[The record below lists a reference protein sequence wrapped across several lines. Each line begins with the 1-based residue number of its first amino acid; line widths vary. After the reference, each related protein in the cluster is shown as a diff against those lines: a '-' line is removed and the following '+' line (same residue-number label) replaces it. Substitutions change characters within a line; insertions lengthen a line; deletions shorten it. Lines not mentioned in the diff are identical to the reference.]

1 MQHAASDPKQ
11 DPAPGPTPGSIPMAA
26 AFLADPASHGGAAV
40 QRVETHAAIVFLAG
54 DRAYKLKRAVRYP
67 YLDYSTVERRRMA
80 CVEELRLNRRT
91 APSLYLGLD
100 SVVRR
105 SDGSLAFGGEE
116 AKGGTALDWLVV
128 MRRFPQ
134 DALLDRM
141 AERGGLDDALI
152 RDLADAVT
160 AFHAAAE
167 PRPDSGGAVAMREV
181 VEGSIAE
188 LRAGS
193 SLFPPARVERLG
205 ELSAEALDRL
215 APLLEERRRG
225 GFVRHCHGDLHLR
238 NIVLLDGKPVL
249 FDGIEFDERLAVIDV
264 AYDLAFLLMD
274 LERRGLRP
282 LGNAFL
288 NRSLDAAEDYGALA
302 LLPLFLSARAAIRAK
317 VAASTAAL
325 RPDEDAARRLER
337 EAAAYLEHAVAAL
350 EPPPPRLVAI
360 GGLSGS
366 GKTRL
371 ARALAP
377 SLGASPGAVVLRS
390 DALRKRLFGI
400 GETERLPAEAYTPAV
415 TERVYAGLLERART
429 ALAAGHAVVLD
440 AVHARP
446 EERAAAAALA
456 AEAGVRFDG
465 IWLDAPLDTRIARI
479 AGRRGDASDATAE
492 VAERQTVYD
501 LGPLEWLRTN
511 AGRDA
516 GETLAAVLER
526 LV

>member
-1 MQHAASDPKQ
+1 MQHAASDP
-11 DPAPGPTPGSIPMAA
+11 ARVPTQLAA

-40 QRVETHAAIVFLAG
+40 ERVETHAAIVFLAG
-54 DRAYKLKRAVRYP
+54 NRAYKLKRAVRYP
-67 YLDYSTVERRRMA
+67 YLDYSTAERRRAA
-80 CVEELRLNRRT
+80 CAEELRLNRRT
-91 APSLYLGLD
+91 APSLYLGLE

-105 SDGSLAFGGEE
+105 ADGALAFGGEH
-116 AKGGTALDWLVV
+116 AAGGPALDWLVV
-128 MRRFPQ
+128 MHRFPQ

-141 AERGGLDDALI
+141 AERGVLDDELI
-152 RDLADAVT
+152 CRLADAVT
-160 AFHAAAE
+160 TFHKAAE
-167 PRPDSGGAVAMREV
+167 PRPDGGGAVAMREV
-181 VEGSIAE
+181 VDGNIAE
-188 LRAGS
+188 LRAS
-193 SLFPPARVERLG
+193 PSLFPPEDVETLARRSTDALERLT
-205 ELSAEALDRL
+205 
-215 APLLEERRRG
+215 PLLEERRRR

-238 NIVLLDGKPVL
+238 NIVLLEGKPVL

-274 LERRGLRP
+274 LEKRGLRP

-288 NRSLDAAEDYGALA
+288 NRGLDATEDYDALA

-317 VAASTAAL
+317 IAASTAVL
-325 RPDEDAARRLER
+325 RPDDVASRTSER
-337 EAAAYLEHAVAAL
+337 EALAYLEQAVAAL
-350 EPPPPRLVAI
+350 EPPTPRLVAI

-390 DALRKRLFGI
+390 DALRKRLFGV
-400 GETERLPAEAYTPAV
+400 GEMERLAAEAYTPAV
-415 TERVYAGLLERART
+415 TRRVYAGLLERARVV
-429 ALAAGHAVVLD
+429 LAAGHAVVLD

-446 EERAAAAALA
+446 EERSAAAGVAADV
-456 AEAGVRFDG
+456 GVRFDG
-465 IWLDAPLDTRIARI
+465 VWLDAPLDRRVARI
-479 AGRRGDASDATAE
+479 AARRGDASDATVE
-492 VAERQTVYD
+492 VAERQDVYD

>member
-1 MQHAASDPKQ
+1 MQHTASDPKQ
-11 DPAPGPTPGSIPMAA
+11 DPTQGPMQMAA

-40 QRVETHAAIVFLAG
+40 ERVETHAAMIFLAG

-67 YLDYSTVERRRMA
+67 YLDYSTTERRRAA
-80 CVEELRLNRRT
+80 CVEELRLNRRS

-100 SVVRR
+100 SVVQRA
-105 SDGSLAFGGEE
+105 DGSLAFGGEG
-116 AKGGTALDWLVV
+116 AAGGTALDWLVV
-128 MRRFPQ
+128 MHRFPQ
-134 DALLDRM
+134 DALLDRL
-141 AERGGLDDALI
+141 AERGGLDDDLI

-160 AFHAAAE
+160 AFHESAE
-167 PRPDSGGAVAMREV
+167 LRPDGGGAVAMREV
-181 VEGSIAE
+181 VEGNIAE
-188 LRAGS
+188 LRANP
-193 SLFPPARVERLG
+193 SLFPPERVERLAG
-205 ELSAEALDRL
+205 RSADTL
-215 APLLEERRRG
+215 ACLGPLLEDRRRA

-238 NIVLLDGKPVL
+238 NIVLLGGKPVL

-282 LGNAFL
+282 LGNVFL
-288 NRSLDAAEDYGALA
+288 NRSLDVTEDYGALA
-302 LLPLFLSARAAIRAK
+302 PLPLFLSARAAIRAK
-317 VAASTAAL
+317 IAASAATF
-325 RPDEDAARRLER
+325 RPDAAAARRSER
-337 EAAAYLEHAVAAL
+337 EAVAYLDQALAAL
-350 EPPPPRLVAI
+350 EPPPPRLIAI

-390 DALRKRLFGI
+390 DALRKRLFGV
-400 GETERLPAEAYTPAV
+400 GEAERLPEDAYTPPV
-415 TERVYAGLLERART
+415 TERVYAELLERART
-429 ALAAGHAVVLD
+429 VLAAGHAVVLD

-446 EERAAAAALA
+446 EERAAAAGLA

-479 AGRRGDASDATAE
+479 VARRGDASDATAE
-492 VAERQTVYD
+492 VAERQAVYD
-501 LGPLEWLRTN
+501 LGPLEWVRTN

>member
-1 MQHAASDPKQ
+1 MQHAASDLAR
-11 DPAPGPTPGSIPMAA
+11 DPTPSAA

-40 QRVETHAAIVFLAG
+40 ERVETHAAIVFLAG

-67 YLDYSTVERRRMA
+67 YLDYSTAERRRAA
-80 CVEELRLNRRT
+80 CLEELRLNRRT
-91 APSLYLGLD
+91 APSLYLGLE

-105 SDGSLAFGGEE
+105 TDGTLAFGGED
-116 AKGGTALDWLVV
+116 AAGGTALDWLVA

-134 DALLDRM
+134 DALLDRV
-141 AERGGLDDALI
+141 AERGGLDDGLI
-152 RDLADAVT
+152 RGLADAVT
-160 AFHAAAE
+160 AFHEAAE
-167 PRPDSGGAVAMREV
+167 PRPEGGGAVAMREV
-181 VEGSIAE
+181 VDGNIAE
-188 LRAGS
+188 LRACP
-193 SLFPPARVERLG
+193 SLFPQDGVETLARRSRGALERLT
-205 ELSAEALDRL
+205 
-215 APLLEERRRG
+215 PQLEERRRR

-238 NIVLLDGKPVL
+238 NIVLLEGRPVL

-274 LERRGLRP
+274 LERRGQRP

-288 NRSLDAAEDYGALA
+288 NRSLDATEDYGGLA

-317 VAASTAAL
+317 IAATTAAL
-325 RPDEDAARRLER
+325 RPGEDAER
-337 EAAAYLEHAVAAL
+337 SSEGEALAYLEQAIAAL

-390 DALRKRLFGI
+390 DALRKRLFGV
-400 GETERLPAEAYTPAV
+400 GETERLPADAYTPAV
-415 TERVYAGLLERART
+415 TGRVYAGLLERARVV
-429 ALAAGHAVVLD
+429 LAAGHAVVLD

-446 EERAAAAALA
+446 EERSAAARLA
-456 AEAGVRFDG
+456 AETGVRFDG
-465 IWLDAPLDTRIARI
+465 IWLDAPLDTRVARI
-479 AGRRGDASDATAE
+479 AARRGDASDATAE
-492 VAERQTVYD
+492 VAERQDVYD

>member
-1 MQHAASDPKQ
+1 MQNPASDPAQ
-11 DPAPGPTPGSIPMAA
+11 DPTQTVA

-40 QRVETHAAIVFLAG
+40 ERVETHAAIVFLAG
-54 DRAYKLKRAVRYP
+54 DRACKLKRAVRYP
-67 YLDYSTVERRRMA
+67 YLDYSTVERRRAA

-105 SDGSLAFGGEE
+105 PDGALAFGGED
-116 AKGGTALDWLVV
+116 AAGGTALDWLVV

-134 DALLDRM
+134 DALLDRV
-141 AERGGLDDALI
+141 AERGALGDDLSRA
-152 RDLADAVT
+152 LADAVT
-160 AFHAAAE
+160 AFHEAAE
-167 PRPDSGGAVAMREV
+167 PRPDGGGAAAMREV
-181 VEGSIAE
+181 VEGNIAE
-188 LRAGS
+188 LRACP
-193 SLFPPARVERLG
+193 SLFAPERVERL
-205 ELSAEALDRL
+205 AERSTDALRRL
-215 APLLEERRRG
+215 APLLEDRRRG

-282 LGNAFL
+282 QGNAFL
-288 NRSLDAAEDYGALA
+288 NRGLDATEDYGALA
-302 LLPLFLSARAAIRAK
+302 LLPLFLSIRAAIRAK
-317 VAASTAAL
+317 IAASTAAL
-325 RPDEDAARRLER
+325 RPGADTARRSER
-337 EAAAYLEHAVAAL
+337 EAVAYLDQAVAAL
-350 EPPPPRLVAI
+350 EPPPPRLVAV

-390 DALRKRLFGI
+390 DALRKRFFRV
-400 GETERLPAEAYTPAV
+400 GETERLPADAYTPAV

-429 ALAAGHAVVLD
+429 VLAAGHAVVLD

-446 EERAAAAALA
+446 EERAAVARLA
-456 AEAGVRFDG
+456 ADAGVRFDG
-465 IWLDAPLDTRIARI
+465 IWLDAPLDARIARI
-479 AGRRGDASDATAE
+479 AARRGDASDATAE
-492 VAERQTVYD
+492 VAERQAVYD

>member
-1 MQHAASDPKQ
+1 MQEPASDTAQ
-11 DPAPGPTPGSIPMAA
+11 DPTPMVA

-40 QRVETHAAIVFLAG
+40 ERVETHAAIVFLAG

-67 YLDYSTVERRRMA
+67 YLDYSTVERRRAA
-80 CVEELRLNRRT
+80 CEEELRLNRRT

-105 SDGSLAFGGEE
+105 PDGALAFGGG
-116 AKGGTALDWLVV
+116 AAAGGTALDWLVV
-128 MRRFPQ
+128 MHRFPQ
-134 DALLDRM
+134 DALLDRV
-141 AERGGLDDALI
+141 AERGALGDDLV
-152 RDLADAVT
+152 RGLADAVT

-167 PRPDSGGAVAMREV
+167 PRPDGGGAAAMREV
-181 VEGSIAE
+181 VEGNVAE
-188 LRAGS
+188 LRACP
-193 SLFPPARVERLG
+193 SLFEPERVERLA
-205 ELSAEALDRL
+205 ERSADALERL
-215 APLLEERRRG
+215 APLLEDRRRG

-238 NIVLLDGKPVL
+238 NIVLLEGRPVL

-282 LGNAFL
+282 QGNAVL
-288 NRSLDAAEDYGALA
+288 NRCLDATEDYGALA
-302 LLPLFLSARAAIRAK
+302 PLPLFLSARAAVRAK
-317 VAASTAAL
+317 IAATTAAL
-325 RPDEDAARRLER
+325 RPGADAARRAER
-337 EAAAYLEHAVAAL
+337 EAVAYLERAVAAL
-350 EPPPPRLVAI
+350 EPPPPRLVAV

-390 DALRKRLFGI
+390 DALRKRLFGV
-400 GETERLPAEAYTPAV
+400 GETERLPADAYTPAV

-429 ALAAGHAVVLD
+429 VLAAGHAVVLD

-446 EERAAAAALA
+446 EERSAAARLA
-456 AEAGVRFDG
+456 ADAGVRFDG
-465 IWLDAPLDTRIARI
+465 IWLDAPLDARVARI
-479 AGRRGDASDATAE
+479 AARRGDASDATAE
-492 VAERQTVYD
+492 VAERQAVYD
-501 LGPLEWLRTN
+501 LGPIEWLRTN

>member
-1 MQHAASDPKQ
+1 MQRTASDPTQ
-11 DPAPGPTPGSIPMAA
+11 TVTT
-26 AFLADPASHGGAAV
+26 FLADPASHGGAAV
-40 QRVETHAAIVFLAG
+40 ERVETHAAIVFLAG

-67 YLDYSTVERRRMA
+67 YLDYSTAERRRAA

-91 APSLYLGLD
+91 APSLYLGLE

-105 SDGSLAFGGEE
+105 ADGALAFGG
-116 AKGGTALDWLVV
+116 AAAAGGTALDWLVA

-134 DALLDRM
+134 DALLDRV
-141 AERGGLDDALI
+141 AERGCLTDRLI

-160 AFHAAAE
+160 AFHTAAQ
-167 PRPDSGGAVAMREV
+167 PRPDGGGAAAMREV

-188 LRAGS
+188 LRACPA
-193 SLFPPARVERLG
+193 LFPPERVERLARG
-205 ELSAEALDRL
+205 SAEALARL
-215 APLLEERRRG
+215 TPLLEERRRD

-238 NIVLLDGKPVL
+238 NIVLLDGRPVL
-249 FDGIEFDERLAVIDV
+249 FDGIEFDERLAVIDI
-264 AYDLAFLLMD
+264 AYDIAFLLMD
-274 LERRGLRP
+274 LEQRGLRP
-282 LGNAFL
+282 LGNMFL
-288 NRSLDAAEDYGALA
+288 NRCLDATEDYAALA

-317 VAASTAAL
+317 IAVTMAAL
-325 RPDEDAARRLER
+325 RPDDAAAQRLKQD
-337 EAAAYLEHAVAAL
+337 AAAYLDHALAAL

-366 GKTRL
+366 GKTRM

-377 SLGASPGAVVLRS
+377 SLGPSPGAVVLRS

-400 GETERLPAEAYTPAV
+400 GEAERLPNHAYTPAV
-415 TERVYAGLLERART
+415 TEQVYAGLLDRAR
-429 ALAAGHAVVLD
+429 AVLAAGHAVVLD

-446 EERAAAAALA
+446 AERAAVARVA

-465 IWLDAPLDTRIARI
+465 LWLDAPLDTRIARI
-479 AGRRGDASDATAE
+479 AARRGDASDATAE
-492 VAERQTVYD
+492 VARLQEGYD

>member
-1 MQHAASDPKQ
+1 MQHADSDPRQ
-11 DPAPGPTPGSIPMAA
+11 DPAPGSMQIAA

-40 QRVETHAAIVFLAG
+40 ERVETHAAIVFLTG

-67 YLDYSTVERRRMA
+67 YLDYSTAERRRAA

-91 APSLYLGLD
+91 APSLYLGLE

-105 SDGSLAFGGEE
+105 PDGALAFGGGD
-116 AKGGTALDWLVV
+116 AAGGVALDWLVV

-134 DALLDRM
+134 DVLLDRV
-141 AERGGLDDALI
+141 AERHGLDDTLI
-152 RDLADAVT
+152 RGLADAVT
-160 AFHAAAE
+160 AFHQAAE
-167 PRPDSGGAVAMREV
+167 PRPDGGGAAAMREV
-181 VEGSIAE
+181 VEGNIAE
-188 LRAGS
+188 LRANPT
-193 SLFPPARVERLG
+193 LFPPERVERLAG
-205 ELSAEALDRL
+205 RSAAALERLS
-215 APLLEERRRG
+215 PLLEERRRG

-238 NIVLLDGKPVL
+238 NIVLLDGAPVL

-282 LGNAFL
+282 LGNAVL
-288 NRSLDAAEDYGALA
+288 NRNLDATEDYGALA
-302 LLPLFLSARAAIRAK
+302 PLPLFLSARAAIRAK
-317 VAASTAAL
+317 IAASAATF
-325 RPDEDAARRLER
+325 RADEGARRESRR
-337 EAAAYLEHAVAAL
+337 EALAHLEHAVAAL
-350 EPPPPRLVAI
+350 EPPPPRLVAV

-377 SLGASPGAVVLRS
+377 SLGAAPGAVVLRS
-390 DALRKRLFGI
+390 DALRKRLFGVA
-400 GETERLPAEAYTPAV
+400 EEERLPADAYTPAV
-415 TERVYAGLLERART
+415 TARVYAGLLERAR
-429 ALAAGHAVVLD
+429 AVLAAGHAVVLD

-446 EERAAAAALA
+446 EERAAAAAVA
-456 AEAGVRFDG
+456 ADAGVRFDG
-465 IWLDAPLDTRIARI
+465 IWLDAPLDIRVARI
-479 AGRRGDASDATAE
+479 AARRGDASDATAE
-492 VAERQTVYD
+492 VAERQSVYD

>member
-1 MQHAASDPKQ
+1 MQHAASDPTQGPTQ
-11 DPAPGPTPGSIPMAA
+11 DPTQTVA

-40 QRVETHAAIVFLAG
+40 ERVETHAAIVFLAG

-67 YLDYSTVERRRMA
+67 YLDYSTAERRRVA
-80 CVEELRLNRRT
+80 CLEELRLNRRT
-91 APSLYLGLD
+91 APSLYLGLE

-105 SDGSLAFGGEE
+105 TDGALAFGGESGQ
-116 AKGGTALDWLVV
+116 GGTALDWLVT

-134 DALLDRM
+134 DALLDRV
-141 AERGGLDDALI
+141 AERGDLGDDLI
-152 RDLADAVT
+152 RDLADAVI
-160 AFHAAAE
+160 AFHKAAE
-167 PRPDSGGAVAMREV
+167 PRPDGGGAAAMRDV
-181 VEGSIAE
+181 VEGSVAE
-188 LRAGS
+188 LRNS
-193 SLFPPARVERLG
+193 PSLFPPERVERLA
-205 ELSAEALDRL
+205 EESAVALERLS
-215 APLLEERRRG
+215 PLMDERRRN

-238 NIVLLDGKPVL
+238 NIVLLEGRPVL
-249 FDGIEFDERLAVIDV
+249 FDGIEFDERFAVIDV

-282 LGNAFL
+282 LGNTLL
-288 NRSLDAAEDYGALA
+288 NRGLDATEDYAGLA

-317 VAASTAAL
+317 TAAAAASL
-325 RPDEDAARRLER
+325 RPDDADAQRSKR
-337 EAAAYLEHAVAAL
+337 EAAAYLDHALAVL

-390 DALRKRLFGI
+390 DALRKRLFGVD
-400 GETERLPAEAYTPAV
+400 EAERLSADAYTPAV
-415 TERVYAGLLERART
+415 TERVYAGLLDRART
-429 ALAAGHAVVLD
+429 VLAAGHAVVLD

-446 EERAAAAALA
+446 EERAAVARVA
-456 AEAGVRFDG
+456 AEAGARFDG

-479 AGRRGDASDATAE
+479 GARRGDASDATAE
-492 VAERQTVYD
+492 VAERQDVYD

-511 AGRDA
+511 AGRGA
-516 GETLAAVLER
+516 GETLAAALER

>member
-11 DPAPGPTPGSIPMAA
+11 DPILGSTPMAA
-26 AFLADPASHGGAAV
+26 AFLADPVSHGGAAV
-40 QRVETHAAIVFLAG
+40 ERVDTHAAIVFLAG

-67 YLDYSTVERRRMA
+67 YLDYSTAELRRAA
-80 CVEELRLNRRT
+80 CLEELRLNRRT
-91 APSLYLGLD
+91 APSLYLGLE
-100 SVVRR
+100 SVVQRA
-105 SDGSLAFGGEE
+105 DGALAFGGED
-116 AKGGTALDWLVV
+116 AAGGTALDWLVV

-134 DALLDRM
+134 DALLDRV
-141 AERGGLDDALI
+141 AERGDFDDSLGCA
-152 RDLADAVT
+152 LADAVT
-160 AFHAAAE
+160 AFHEAAE
-167 PRPDSGGAVAMREV
+167 PRPDGGGAVAMREV
-181 VEGSIAE
+181 VEGNIAE
-188 LRAGS
+188 LRAS
-193 SLFPPARVERLG
+193 PSLFAPDHVERLSG
-205 ELSAEALDRL
+205 RSADALARL
-215 APLLEERRRG
+215 APLLEDRRRG

-238 NIVLLDGKPVL
+238 NIVLLEGKPVL

-288 NRSLDAAEDYGALA
+288 NRSLDKTEDYGALA

-317 VAASTAAL
+317 IAATTAAL
-325 RPDEDAARRLER
+325 RPGDAAAQTLER
-337 EAAAYLEHAVAAL
+337 EAVAYLDQAVRAL
-350 EPPPPRLVAI
+350 EPPPPRLVAV

-377 SLGASPGAVVLRS
+377 SLGKSPGAVVLRS
-390 DALRKRLFGI
+390 DALRKRLNGVA
-400 GETERLPAEAYTPAV
+400 ETERLPAEAYTPAV
-415 TERVYAGLLERART
+415 TERVYAGLLERAG
-429 ALAAGHAVVLD
+429 AVLAAGHAVVLD

-446 EERAAAAALA
+446 EERSAVARLA
-456 AEAGVRFDG
+456 AEVGVRFDG
-465 IWLDAPLDTRIARI
+465 IWLDAPLDMRIARI
-479 AGRRGDASDATAE
+479 TARRGDASDATAE
-492 VAERQTVYD
+492 VAERQAVYD

>member
-1 MQHAASDPKQ
+1 MV
-11 DPAPGPTPGSIPMAA
+11 A

-40 QRVETHAAIVFLAG
+40 ERVETHAAIVFLAG

-67 YLDYSTVERRRMA
+67 YLDYSTAERRRAA

-91 APSLYLGLD
+91 APSLYLGLE

-105 SDGSLAFGGEE
+105 ADGALAFGGEG
-116 AKGGTALDWLVV
+116 AAGGAALDWLVA

-134 DALLDRM
+134 DALLDRV
-141 AERGGLDDALI
+141 AERGGLDDGLI

-160 AFHAAAE
+160 AFHKAAE
-167 PRPDSGGAVAMREV
+167 PRPDGGGALAMREV
-181 VEGSIAE
+181 VDGNIAE
-188 LRAGS
+188 LRANP
-193 SLFPPARVERLG
+193 SLFPPERVESLAQRSADALKRL
-205 ELSAEALDRL
+205 S
-215 APLLEERRRG
+215 PLLEERRLG

-238 NIVLLDGKPVL
+238 NIVLLEGKPVL
-249 FDGIEFDERLAVIDV
+249 FDGIEFDARLAVIDV
-264 AYDLAFLLMD
+264 AYDLAFLLME

-288 NRSLDAAEDYGALA
+288 NRSLDATEDYDALA
-302 LLPLFLSARAAIRAK
+302 LLPLFLSVRAAIRAK
-317 VAASTAAL
+317 IAATTAAL
-325 RPDEDAARRLER
+325 RPDDFAARSSKR
-337 EAAAYLEHAVAAL
+337 EALVYLEQAAAAL

-360 GGLSGS
+360 GGLSGT

-390 DALRKRLFGI
+390 DALRKRLFGV
-400 GETERLPAEAYTPAV
+400 GEAERLPADAYTTVV

-429 ALAAGHAVVLD
+429 VLTAGHSVVLD

-446 EERAAAAALA
+446 EERSSAARLA
-456 AEAGVRFDG
+456 AEVGARFDG
-465 IWLDAPLDTRIARI
+465 VWLDAPLDTRVARI
-479 AGRRGDASDATAE
+479 ATRRGDASDATAE
-492 VAERQTVYD
+492 VAERQDVYD

>member
-1 MQHAASDPKQ
+1 MQHAASVPKPDP
-11 DPAPGPTPGSIPMAA
+11 TLGSMQMAA
-26 AFLADPASHGGAAV
+26 AFLADPASHGGAV
-40 QRVETHAAIVFLAG
+40 VERVETHAAIVFLAG
-54 DRAYKLKRAVRYP
+54 ERAYKLKRAVRYP
-67 YLDYSTVERRRMA
+67 YLDYSTVARRRAA
-80 CVEELRLNRRT
+80 CLEELRLNRRT
-91 APSLYLGLD
+91 APSLYLGLE

-105 SDGSLAFGGEE
+105 ADGGLAFGGED
-116 AKGGTALDWLVV
+116 AAGGTALDWLVV

-134 DALLDRM
+134 DALLDRV
-141 AERGGLDDALI
+141 AERGGLDVELI
-152 RDLADAVT
+152 HALADAVA
-160 AFHAAAE
+160 AFHEAAE
-167 PRPDSGGAVAMREV
+167 SRPDGGGVVAMREV
-181 VEGSIAE
+181 VEGNIAE
-188 LRAGS
+188 LRADP
-193 SLFPPARVERLG
+193 SLFSPVRVERLAG
-205 ELSAEALDRL
+205 RSADALERL
-215 APLLEERRRG
+215 APLIEARRRS

-238 NIVLLDGKPVL
+238 NIVLLGGKPVL

-288 NRSLDAAEDYGALA
+288 NRSLDATEDYGALA

-317 VAASTAAL
+317 IAASTATFH
-325 RPDEDAARRLER
+325 PDDAAARTSNR
-337 EAAAYLEHAVAAL
+337 EAVAYLEQALAAL

-377 SLGASPGAVVLRS
+377 SLGAMPGAVVLRS
-390 DALRKRLFGI
+390 DALRKRLFGV
-400 GETERLPAEAYTPAV
+400 GEADRLSADAYTSTV
-415 TERVYAGLLERART
+415 TERVYGGLLDRART
-429 ALAAGHAVVLD
+429 VLAAGHAVVLD

-446 EERAAAAALA
+446 EERTAVARLA

-465 IWLDAPLDTRIARI
+465 IWLDAPLDARIARI
-479 AGRRGDASDATAE
+479 AARRGDASDATAE
-492 VAERQTVYD
+492 VAERQDVYD

-516 GETLAAVLER
+516 GETLAAVLDR

>member
-1 MQHAASDPKQ
+1 MQHVAPDPKQ
-11 DPAPGPTPGSIPMAA
+11 DPAPGATPMVA

-40 QRVETHAAIVFLAG
+40 ERVETHAAVVFLAG
-54 DRAYKLKRAVRYP
+54 ERAYKLKRAVRYP
-67 YLDYSTVERRRMA
+67 YLDYSTVERRHAA

-105 SDGSLAFGGEE
+105 ADGTLAFGGED
-116 AKGGTALDWLVV
+116 AAGGAALDWLVV

-134 DALLDRM
+134 DALLDRV
-141 AERGGLDDALI
+141 AERGGLDEALV

-160 AFHAAAE
+160 AFHQAAA
-167 PRPDSGGAVAMREV
+167 PLPDGGGAMAMREV
-181 VEGSIAE
+181 VEGNIAE
-188 LRAGS
+188 MRANP
-193 SLFPPARVERLG
+193 SLFPPERVERLAG
-205 ELSAEALDRL
+205 ASSAALERM

-238 NIVLLDGKPVL
+238 NIVNLDGRPVL

-274 LERRGLRP
+274 LERRGLRSF
-282 LGNAFL
+282 GNAVL
-288 NRSLDAAEDYGALA
+288 NRGLDVTEDYGALA

-325 RPDEDAARRLER
+325 RPDENAARTSER
-337 EAAAYLEHAVAAL
+337 EATAYLDHALAML

-390 DALRKRLFGI
+390 DALRKRLG
-400 GETERLPAEAYTPAV
+400 GVAETERLPAEAYTPAM
-415 TERVYAGLLERART
+415 TERVYAGLLERAGIVLT
-429 ALAAGHAVVLD
+429 AGHAVVLD

-446 EERAAAAALA
+446 DERAAVARLA

-465 IWLDAPLDTRIARI
+465 IWLDTPLDTRIARI
-479 AGRRGDASDATAE
+479 AARRGDASDATAE
-492 VAERQTVYD
+492 VAERQDVYD